1 MCVCECD
8 VICSEHLDLFFLFFL
23 LPQFSLRV
31 GNIFFTP
38 LFLGAFL
45 YFLPPPFF
53 PWAVFLLSA
62 NLQSDSEGD
71 AECATSC
78 VQILLPGETEDGE
91 LMNHDDDDYQPTFET
106 AANATSPVT
115 PADGKATTNNVERN
129 QWQQQQQQ
137 QQQPSVV
144 IELTPMTYSPVTSD
158 TCPQCSS
165 SAAKTSFMTFD
176 ELADASA
183 LIITNSPAA
192 AANNPSAA
200 AVTNC

>member
-1 MCVCECD
+1 MS
-8 VICSEHLDLFFLFFL
+8 ILTYFFFFFL
-23 LPQFSLRV
+23 PSSAIFSS
-31 GNIFFTP
+31 GGKHFWFS
-38 LFLGAFL
+38 FWGAFL
-45 YFLPPPFF
+45 YFLPPQFSLGSVPL
-53 PWAVFLLSA
+53 FLLSV

-91 LMNHDDDDYQPTFET
+91 LMNHDDDDYQPTFEP
-106 AANATSPVT
+106 AANAASPVT
-115 PADGKATTNNVERN
+115 PADGKAAAAINNVERN
-129 QWQQQQQQ
+129 QWQQQQ

-144 IELTPMTYSPVTSD
+144 IELTPMTYSTVTSD